1 MGVKELW
8 KFLKPVGRSVDLQTM
23 ANRRY
28 AVDASIWITQF
39 VKAMRDAEGALP
51 SRRGHPTPP
60 ILRRAPRATSL
71 LHAGSPAPSPPR
83 RPRRAARTPA
93 DWPRRAGNPIK
104 HAHIKG
110 FFQRIIRLL
119 VLNIKPVF
127 VFDGGTPLLK
137 RQTVA
142 ARRARRDNSDVKLRR
157 LAEKQ
162 ITNLL
167 QQSAVASV
175 RQQKAL
181 GSGGAAAAAAAA
193 EVVAEGGAGSMINP
207 CARTPLY
214 LVNPR
219 MSL

>member
-1 MGVKELW
+1 M
-8 KFLKPVGRSVDLQTM
+8 
-23 ANRRY
+23 
-28 AVDASIWITQF
+28 
-39 VKAMRDAEGALP
+39 
-51 SRRGHPTPP
+51 
-60 ILRRAPRATSL
+60 
-71 LHAGSPAPSPPR
+71 
-83 RPRRAARTPA
+83 
-93 DWPRRAGNPIK
+93 
-104 HAHIKG
+104 
-110 FFQRIIRLL
+110 
-119 VLNIKPVF
+119 LNIKPVF

-193 EVVAEGGAGSMINP
+193 EEVAEGGAGSMINP
-207 CARTPLY
+207 CARAHLY
-214 LVNPR
+214 LVNSR